1 MLLAATFTSTTA
13 AFGIKMIVSPFSRG
27 TGRASMQIAQKMP
40 LDSILSQP
48 NCLFSRSSLQ
58 CL

>member
-27 TGRASMQIAQKMP
+27 TGRASMQIAQKNA
-40 LDSILSQP
+40 S
-48 NCLFSRSSLQ
+48 
-58 CL
+58 